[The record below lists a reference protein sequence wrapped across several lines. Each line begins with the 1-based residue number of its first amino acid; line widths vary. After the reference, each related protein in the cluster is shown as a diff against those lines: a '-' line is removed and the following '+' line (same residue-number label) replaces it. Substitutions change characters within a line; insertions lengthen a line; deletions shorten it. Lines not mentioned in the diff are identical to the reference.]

1 MSTSEEKAQI
11 ILDEMRRFIKIQIL
25 SSTLSEECRSV
36 MLDLYVKMELM
47 ER

>member
-11 ILDEMRRFIKIQIL
+11 ILDEMRRFLKIQIL
-25 SSTLSEECRSV
+25 VNGLSEECKAV
-36 MLDLYVKMELM
+36 LLELYVKMELM